1 MQSACFAELCRI
13 GFRSNSQHALQ
24 AEPGSKVTLDTV
36 LALKQG
42 RDISWGKPYLQDVVV
57 EAEVM
62 EDFAGP
68 VLRRTTPEG
77 ASVESPERLSRFL
90 VTKIVSG
97 EAHCGMPSSA

>member
-1 MQSACFAELCRI
+1 MR
-13 GFRSNSQHALQ
+13 RALQ

-42 RDISWGKPYLQDVVV
+42 GDICWGKPYLQDVVV

-62 EDFAGP
+62 DEFAGP
-68 VLRRTTPEG
+68 ILRRSTPEG
-77 ASVESPERLSRFL
+77 DRVEATERLSRFL

-97 EAHCGMPSSA
+97 HAGSGMTGCA